1 MFSVP
6 AIEKVEKETQPR
18 YLEDEGFYVGT
29 RPQTSGW
36 NQNMM
41 EHRLLKEAEKV
52 SVHRYIAPDK
62 DSLCT

>member
-52 SVHRYIAPDK
+52 SAHRILD
-62 DSLCT
+62 T